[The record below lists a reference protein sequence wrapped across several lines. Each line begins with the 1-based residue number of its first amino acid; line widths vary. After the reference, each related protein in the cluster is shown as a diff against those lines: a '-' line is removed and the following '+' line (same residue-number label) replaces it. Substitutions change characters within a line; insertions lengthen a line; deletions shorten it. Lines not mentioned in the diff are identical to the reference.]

1 VELAAAARHRR
12 RHVRGPHRARALQ
25 RLRGS
30 AVATDGQ
37 RFFYVNPL
45 QRREDHYE
53 KDDPGRRR
61 IWFNCACCPPNIM
74 RLIAPLEHYLA
85 TGAGDTLFVHQYT
98 GSRLAGAGLDLE
110 GSTDYPWSG
119 AVYLR
124 VLAAPQAAAG
134 LALRVPAWSAH
145 TRIAVNNDP
154 ERTGLAPGYHVL
166 RRSWRAGDLV
176 TLHLDMTPR
185 RTCPDRRVDAVRG
198 CVAIERGPLVIEVTA
213 PAARETTAIA
223 IPYFQWD
230 NRDGR
235 PMRVWMPC

>member
-176 TLHLDMTPR
+176 TLDMTPR